1 MLAAFLWRMLRLME
15 SGGALVKTGAT
26 GAASAAAGLLRR
38 IGGAAVDLLYPPVC
52 LHCGTP
58 IASADALCA
67 ACFARLRPITA
78 PMCPRLGIP
87 FEVSLGPG
95 ALSAEAIAEPPPF
108 GRARAA
114 VVYNEVARRLV
125 SRLKYGDQP
134 ELARFLARLMAPA
147 GAELWPER
155 PILVPVPLH
164 RLRHLRRRYN
174 QSAELARAVGR
185 LVGLPVDTSLV
196 VRARATP
203 RQVGLSAAARSRNVA
218 GAFAVH
224 PEALARLEGRGVV
237 LIDDVVTTGATVNA
251 VTRALNRAGIEK
263 VDVLSFARVVIGAE
277 EPI

>member
-1 MLAAFLWRMLRLME
+1 MVGLME
-15 SGGALVKTGAT
+15 SGGPLVKAGTA
-26 GAASAAAGLLRR
+26 GAALAAAGLLRR
-38 IGGAAVDLLYPPVC
+38 LGGAAVDLVYPPVC
-52 LHCGTP
+52 LDCGRP
-58 IASADALCA
+58 VAAADALCA
-67 ACFARLRPITA
+67 ICFARLRPITA

-125 SRLKYGDQP
+125 SRLKYGDRP
-134 ELARFLARLMAPA
+134 ELARFLARLMVSAGAAFWPA
-147 GAELWPER
+147 GPV
-155 PILVPVPLH
+155 LVPVPLH
-164 RLRHLRRRYN
+164 RLRQLHRRYN
-174 QSAELARAVGR
+174 QSAELARAIGR
-185 LVGLPVDTSLV
+185 LTGLPVDPPLLRRV
-196 VRARATP
+196 RATP

-224 PEALARLEGRGVV
+224 PDALARLRGRGVV
-237 LIDDVVTTGATVNA
+237 LVDDVVTTGATVNA
-251 VTRALNRAGIEK
+251 VTRALNRAGIDK